1 MHLQLA
7 KLCCAVYTTEY
18 ILFLFFTE
26 RISKSRQGN
35 LFGLFWERRFC
46 WWKDSHINYL
56 HCMFH
61 IHRIYKS
68 SSYLKRQRRLWA
80 PGLEAIRPKVSF
92 GSNKVNLFRRTL
104 LTCST
109 SRAKCR
115 VEPRPNL
122 IWRLSITSCTV
133 VEVSYLN
140 DLVWPFSRK
149 TLRTLGINGAT
160 ESAPDNWLWP

>member
-1 MHLQLA
+1 MSDVPSIIFFHN
-7 KLCCAVYTTEY
+7 
-18 ILFLFFTE
+18 FLFVQ
-26 RISKSRQGN
+26 S
-35 LFGLFWERRFC
+35 
-46 WWKDSHINYL
+46 
-56 HCMFH
+56 
-61 IHRIYKS
+61 IHRASVLYWRLSDFKS
-68 SSYLKRQRRLWA
+68 SSYLNRQRRLWA
-80 PGLEAIRPKVSF
+80 PGLDAIRPKVSF
-92 GSNKVNLFRRTL
+92 GSNKVNLFLRTL

>member
-1 MHLQLA
+1 MN
-7 KLCCAVYTTEY
+7 
-18 ILFLFFTE
+18 F
-26 RISKSRQGN
+26 
-35 LFGLFWERRFC
+35 
-46 WWKDSHINYL
+46 
-56 HCMFH
+56 
-61 IHRIYKS
+61 
-68 SSYLKRQRRLWA
+68 SYLNRQRRLWA
-80 PGLEAIRPKVSF
+80 PGLDAIRPKVSF
-92 GSNKVNLFRRTL
+92 GSNKVNLFLRTL

-160 ESAPDNWLWP
+160 ESAPDNWLWPYKTQNFNDKFFWNVFAPFYHILFPGSPVLVC